1 MSVLSAKSLLVIVTG
16 GIAAYKTPDIVR
28 RLKDTGA
35 DVRVVMTAAATE
47 FVTPLTLQAV
57 SGNDV
62 RTGLFDS
69 KAELAMG
76 HIELARW
83 CDAIVVAPA
92 SADFISKLSHGRA
105 DDLAGAVCLAA
116 RVPILVTPA
125 MNQQMWQHS
134 ATQANLRALEERGVS
149 ICGPGIGSQACGE
162 FGPGRMEA
170 SEVVVTQVEELF
182 ETDSLSGLKVL
193 MTVGPTIEPIDPV
206 RFITNHSS
214 GKMGLA
220 LGAACAEA
228 GAKVF
233 IVLGPTREEIPP
245 KVQVERVETAR
256 SMLQSVDRQVEGTD
270 IFIATAAVAD
280 YRPTN
285 AEDEKIKRS
294 TGPKTLELIP
304 NPDILRSVT
313 SRSKPPFTVGF
324 AAETE
329 NLALNA
335 KNKLEAKKVDMIVG
349 NLVGQKGTGFNADEN
364 ELEVYWH
371 EGLRKLLR
379 KSKTHLAR
387 ELVELISERYKKN
400 KGKR

>member
-1 MSVLSAKSLLVIVTG
+1 MSALSGKSLLVIVTG
-16 GIAAYKTPDIVR
+16 GIAAYKAPDLVR
-28 RLKDTGA
+28 RLKDSGA

-47 FVTPLTLQAV
+47 FITPLTLQAV

-62 RTGLFDS
+62 RTDIFDS

-83 CDAIVVAPA
+83 SDAVVVAPA
-92 SADFISKLSHGRA
+92 SADFMSKLSHGRA

-116 RVPILVTPA
+116 AVPILVVPA
-125 MNQQMWQHS
+125 MNQQMWQHR
-134 ATQANLRALEERGVS
+134 ATQQNLRTLLERGVA
-149 ICGPGIGSQACGE
+149 ICGPSVGPQACGE

-170 SEVVVTQVEELF
+170 SEIVATRVQALF
-182 ETDSLSGLKVL
+182 QNESLSGLNVL

-220 LGAACAEA
+220 VGAACSEA

-233 IVLGPTREEIPP
+233 MVLGPTHEEIPS
-245 KVQVERVETAR
+245 KVKYERVDTGK
-256 SMLQSVDRQVEGTD
+256 SMLSSVDARVADAD

-280 YRPTN
+280 YRP
-285 AEDEKIKRS
+285 AKRADEKIKRS
-294 TGPKTLELIP
+294 SESKTLELIP
-304 NPDILRSVT
+304 NPDILRTVT
-313 SRSKPPFTVGF
+313 SRSTSPFTVGF

-329 NLALNA
+329 NLSQNA
-335 KNKLEAKKVDMIVG
+335 KKKLEVKEVDMMVG

-364 ELEVYWH
+364 ELEIYWRN
-371 EGLRKLLR
+371 GSRRLTR
-379 KSKTHLAR
+379 KSKSRLAK
-387 ELVELISERYKKN
+387 ELVELISERYREKK
-400 KGKR
+400 K